1 MSNARVSAS
10 VTFTTLT
17 DSAMFTGITRVLLLP
32 DPPPTVVRQGEVDS
46 ATTFRPLGFS
56 CRALTVLFVDT
67 TSTNKQGAH
76 TMQHTSTTDYDED
89 VEAFR
94 AFIEEL
100 SGYHRAWREHPSYE
114 YAFYMA
120 ALAGLG
126 ESPRHHCY
134 FEAACDAIHG
144 LADHFGYVPGS
155 VPYNLLHDCLDVAQD
170 ASHNGLLV
178 DDEQWH
184 ALLALE
190 ESGDVLAHL
199 RDERELNDF
208 F

>member
-1 MSNARVSAS
+1 M
-10 VTFTTLT
+10 
-17 DSAMFTGITRVLLLP
+17 
-32 DPPPTVVRQGEVDS
+32 VRQGVVDS
-46 ATTFRPLGFS
+46 ATTSQPLVCSRP
-56 CRALTVLFVDT
+56 ALTVLFVGT
-67 TSTNKQGAH
+67 TPTHKQGAH

-94 AFIEEL
+94 AFVEEL
-100 SGYHRAWREHPSYE
+100 SGYHRAWRDHPSYE

-126 ESPRHHCY
+126 DAPRHYCY

-144 LADHFGYVPGS
+144 LVDHFGYQPGS

-170 ASHNGLLV
+170 AARDGLLV

-190 ESGDVLAHL
+190 ESGEVLAHL